1 MTRRS
6 INIIQFWLQ
15 VGLFSIPAASYA
27 LAGYLRFESGY
38 FPPTSIETRSYIN
51 LIVLVTLLWA
61 LVVKHLGL
69 DQIESLLKVQTG
81 IRMAATATVYCL
93 TFALAALFFYRSISF
108 ARVFVV
114 AGGVLMFLLSFGMI
128 HLFRWIIYVLKGST
142 NGHFPIAILGADELA
157 ARVADHLAQ
166 NPLTPCKVAC
176 FVALSNQTPTTLGA
190 PVLPWERLDEMVEA
204 FHCKEVFVALPLH
217 RLSETQQVLENLQH
231 LYIPARMVLDLGQG
245 VFVADRIFD
254 FYGLPLLDVRSY
266 PLDTVGYAVGKR
278 AFDICFSIL
287 ALLLT
292 APLMLLIALAIKLTS
307 RGPVLFVQERL
318 SLNGKR
324 FEMLKFRTMSAQKW
338 KGSNDQSNDQEV
350 SVGADGDIFLNFT
363 RHAESGDPRIT
374 AVGKFLRKTSLDE
387 LTQFINVLAGD
398 MSVVGPRPELSFF
411 VEQFRTEIPSYMA
424 RHNVKCGMT
433 GWAQV
438 NGLRGSG
445 TSIPQ
450 RIQYD
455 LYYLRNWSMTL
466 DLKIIFLTVFRGLIS
481 RNAY

>member
-6 INIIQFWLQ
+6 INTIQFWLK
-15 VGLFSIPAASYA
+15 VGFFSVPALAYS
-27 LAGYLRFESGY
+27 LAGYVRFETGY
-38 FPPTSIETRSYIN
+38 FPHRPIETRSYIS
-51 LIVLVTLLWA
+51 LVVLVTLLWA
-61 LVVKHLGL
+61 LVVEHLGL
-69 DQIESLLKVQTG
+69 GRVEILLKAQTG
-81 IRMAATATVYCL
+81 IRMAATATVSCL
-93 TFALAALFFYRSISF
+93 TFALAALFFYRSTSF
-108 ARVFVV
+108 ARMFVV
-114 AGGVLMFLLSFGMI
+114 TGGILMFVLSFGMI
-128 HLFRWIIYVLKGST
+128 HLFRWIIYVLKEST
-142 NGHFPIAILGADELA
+142 NGRFPIAILGADDLA
-157 ARVADHLAQ
+157 VRVGDHLAK
-166 NPLTPCKVAC
+166 NPLTACKVAC
-176 FVALSNQTPTTLGA
+176 YVALPNQDPVALDA
-190 PVLPWERLDEMVEA
+190 PVLSWDRLDEMVEV

-245 VFVADRIFD
+245 ISLADRIFD

-266 PLDTVGYAVGKR
+266 PLDTVGYAIGKR
-278 AFDICFSIL
+278 AFDICFSVL
-287 ALLLT
+287 ALLLS

-324 FEMLKFRTMSAQKW
+324 FDMLKFRTMSVPNRQ
-338 KGSNDQSNDQEV
+338 GSNDQEV
-350 SVGADGDIFLNFT
+350 RVGADGDIYLNLT
-363 RHAESGDPRIT
+363 KESESDDPRIT

-411 VEQFRTEIPSYMA
+411 VEKFRTEIPSYMA
-424 RHNVKCGMT
+424 RHNVKSGMT

-455 LYYLRNWSMTL
+455 LYYLRNWSMML
-466 DLKIIFLTVFRGLIS
+466 DVKIIFLTVFRGLIS

>member
-6 INIIQFWLQ
+6 INIIQFWLK
-15 VGLFSIPAASYA
+15 VGFFSVPAAAYA
-27 LAGYLRFESGY
+27 LAGYLRFNSGY
-38 FPPTSIETRSYIN
+38 FPPSPIEIRSYIN
-51 LIVLVTLLWA
+51 LVVLVTLLWA
-61 LVVKHLGL
+61 LVVQHLGM
-69 DQIESLLKVQTG
+69 DQIESLLKIQTG
-81 IRMAATATVYCL
+81 IRMAATATLYCL
-93 TFALAALFFYRSISF
+93 TFSLAALFFYRSISF
-108 ARVFVV
+108 ARVFVIT
-114 AGGVLMFLLSFGMI
+114 GGVLMFLLSFGMI
-128 HLFRWIIYVLKGST
+128 HLFRWMLYVLKAST
-142 NGHFPIAILGADELA
+142 NGHFPIAILGADDLA
-157 ARVADHLAQ
+157 TRVADHLAK

-176 FVALSNQTPTTLGA
+176 FVALPNQSPTAVGA
-190 PVLPWERLDEMVEA
+190 PVVPWERLDDMEEV

-217 RLSETQQVLENLQH
+217 RLAETQEVLENLQH
-231 LYIPARMVLDLGQG
+231 LYVPVRMVLDLGQG

-254 FYGLPLLDVRSY
+254 FYGLPLIDVRSY

-287 ALLLT
+287 ALIVT
-292 APLMLLIALAIKLTS
+292 APLMLLIAIAIKLTS
-307 RGPVLFVQERL
+307 RGPILFVQERL

-324 FEMLKFRTMSAQKW
+324 FEMLKFRTMSTE
-338 KGSNDQSNDQEV
+338 SRQSSDDQEV
-350 SVGADGDIFLNFT
+350 RVGADGDIFLNYT
-363 RHAESGDPRIT
+363 KQADPGDERIT
-374 AVGKFLRKTSLDE
+374 AVGKFLRRTSLDE
-387 LTQFINVLAGD
+387 LTQFVNVLAGD

-411 VEQFRTEIPSYMA
+411 VEKFRTEIPSYMA

-438 NGLRGSG
+438 NGLRGSN

>member
-6 INIIQFWLQ
+6 LNTIQFWLK
-15 VGLFSIPAASYA
+15 VGFFSVPAVAYS
-27 LAGYLRFESGY
+27 LAGYVRFETGY
-38 FPPTSIETRSYIN
+38 FPHAPIETRSYIT
-51 LIVLVTLLWA
+51 LVVLVTLLWA
-61 LVVKHLGL
+61 LVVEHLGL
-69 DQIESLLKVQTG
+69 DQIEILLKVQTG
-81 IRMAATATVYCL
+81 IRMAATATASCL
-93 TFALAALFFYRSISF
+93 TFALAALFFYRSTSF

-114 AGGVLMFLLSFGMI
+114 TGGILMFVLSFGMI
-128 HLFRWIIYVLKGST
+128 HLFRWIIYVLKEST
-142 NGHFPIAILGADELA
+142 NGRFPIAILGADDLA
-157 ARVADHLAQ
+157 VRVGDHLAK
-166 NPLTPCKVAC
+166 NPLTACKVAC
-176 FVALSNQTPTTLGA
+176 YVALPNQTPVTLDA
-190 PVLPWERLDEMVEA
+190 PVLPWDRLDEMVEV

-245 VFVADRIFD
+245 ISVADRIFD

-278 AFDICFSIL
+278 AFDICFSVL

-307 RGPVLFVQERL
+307 RGPILFVQERV
-318 SLNGKR
+318 SLNGGR
-324 FEMLKFRTMSAQKW
+324 FEMLKFRTMSSQNW
-338 KGSNDQSNDQEV
+338 QGSNTKHTEP
-350 SVGADGDIFLNFT
+350 
-363 RHAESGDPRIT
+363 RDPRIT
-374 AVGKFLRKTSLDE
+374 AVGRFLRRTSLDE

-398 MSVVGPRPELSFF
+398 MSVVGPRPELTFF
-411 VEQFRTEIPSYMA
+411 VEKFRTEIPSYMA

-438 NGLRGSG
+438 NGFRGSG

-455 LYYLRNWSMTL
+455 LYYLRNWSMML